1 MEKVCYYLISNVMG
15 NNLPLTAYGH
25 TGIGGRKND
34 MKTGGWVVG
43 RSDIV
48 VSVCV
53 CQRTWSY
60 ERFHALLFVK
70 GERIQSKQSVHIH
83 SKCIGKSYLENSLFY
98 VFVDSIR
105 KTNRCNWKQG
115 GIFTRKQ
122 L

>member
-43 RSDIV
+43 RSDMV

-53 CQRTWSY
+53 FVSRDVVIRTVS
-60 ERFHALLFVK
+60 
-70 GERIQSKQSVHIH
+70 
-83 SKCIGKSYLENSLFY
+83 CII
-98 VFVDSIR
+98 V
-105 KTNRCNWKQG
+105 C
-115 GIFTRKQ
+115 
-122 L
+122 